1 VRAEACGFSGDG
13 VDLVEA
19 GVAGRR
25 AVSGLE
31 AGGFDDACAEG
42 VMTARDYEGLAAAEG
57 RAENGGSI
65 RHGQKSSY

>member
-1 VRAEACGFSGDG
+1 VQAEAYGFSGDG

-25 AVSGLE
+25 AVGGL
-31 AGGFDDACAEG
+31 GDSRFDDARAEG
-42 VMTARDYEGLAAAEG
+42 VMTARDCEGLAVAEG

-65 RHGQKSSY
+65 RQG